1 MIGGVS
7 GYRPNQDY
15 TFGGYGSSPKTDGE
29 SDERINGMPG
39 EQEEEHAGKIGDE
52 VKKPGRR
59 SSPEDCET
67 CKNRKYQDGS
77 DESDVSFQTPQHID
91 PSAAGAAVRAHEHEH
106 VVNAY
111 EKAEENN
118 GKVLSVGVSIHT
130 AVCPECGRVYVAGGL
145 TTTRIAYPQDDQKD
159 NPYDQQKK
167 AFGTML
173 NTGIRADYTT

>member
-1 MIGGVS
+1 MVGGIS
-7 GYRPNQDY
+7 GYRPQQNFSFD
-15 TFGGYGSSPKTDGE
+15 GYGKRVGGE
-29 SDERINGMPG
+29 EQDRSRINGMPG
-39 EQEEEHAGKIGDE
+39 QEEDNAGKVGDE

-77 DESDVSFQTPQHID
+77 DECDVSFQTPQHID
-91 PSAAGAAVRAHEHEH
+91 PSAAGAAVRAHEQEH

-111 EKAEENN
+111 EKAKENN

-145 TTTRIAYPQDDQKD
+145 TTSRIAYSDEDKKK
-159 NPYDQQKK
+159 NPYDEQKK
-167 AFGTML
+167 NMGAML
-173 NTGIRADYTT
+173 NTGLRADYTT